1 MDDLVCYLINLLFF
15 DILLLDHYIN
25 LRSIVFC
32 LFSEDIS
39 LSLGI
44 FLSYSIVTVSELFL
58 GEILE
63 AFLILLAILLPLKPP
78 VACAVFW
85 ISIFVA
91 D

>member
-1 MDDLVCYLINLLFF
+1 MDDLVCYLTNLLFF
-15 DILLLDHYIN
+15 DILLLDYYIN
-25 LRSIVFC
+25 LRSIVLC

-63 AFLILLAILLPLKPP
+63 AFLILLAILLPLKSP
-78 VACAVFW
+78 VASAVFW

>member
-25 LRSIVFC
+25 LRSIVLC

-63 AFLILLAILLPLKPP
+63 AFLILLAILLPLKSP
-78 VACAVFW
+78 VASAVF
-85 ISIFVA
+85 
-91 D
+91 

>member
-1 MDDLVCYLINLLFF
+1 MDDLVCYLTNLLFF
-15 DILLLDHYIN
+15 DILLLDYYIN

-63 AFLILLAILLPLKPP
+63 AFLILLAILLPLKSP
-78 VACAVFW
+78 VASAVFW

>member
-1 MDDLVCYLINLLFF
+1 MDDLVCYLTNLLFF
-15 DILLLDHYIN
+15 DILLLDYYIN
-25 LRSIVFC
+25 LRSIVLC

-44 FLSYSIVTVSELFL
+44 CLSCSIVTVSELFL

-63 AFLILLAILLPLKPP
+63 AFLILLAILLPLKSP
-78 VACAVFW
+78 VASAVFW

>member
-25 LRSIVFC
+25 LRSIVLC

-63 AFLILLAILLPLKPP
+63 AFLILLAILLPLKSP
-78 VACAVFW
+78 VASAVFW